1 MIFNITFIEG
11 ARLVGS
17 DTYRG
22 SLDVAK
28 AIVIATVDGGSAEE
42 AKIHD
47 VNNTL
52 PLHYTKAIRP
62 L

>member
-1 MIFNITFIEG
+1 
-11 ARLVGS
+11 VGS

-52 PLHYTKAIRP
+52 LLH
-62 L
+62 